1 MSELEGTRA
10 VVVGASRG
18 FGRGIVEALVEAGA
32 EVYALSR
39 GDSSEVVRA
48 TDGRAHAIGVDA
60 AHPETASR
68 ILREIKPTSV
78 VLNAGA
84 TPQVAPF
91 REQTWEA
98 FSINW
103 NTDVKIV
110 FQWLKAIVD
119 EPLADGSSV
128 VTLSSGAALRGSPL
142 SGGYAGAKAMV
153 RFLTEYAAQDTV
165 RAKLRIRFA
174 ALLPTITPEGGV
186 GRHAV
191 DAYARRQ
198 GLTVEQFL
206 GGPPLTPADVGGAVV
221 RLLRDRSLDQ
231 QIAFPLDRGGLTP
244 LKQGT

>member
-1 MSELEGTRA
+1 MSELEGTK
-10 VVVGASRG
+10 VIVVGASRG
-18 FGRGIVEALVEAGA
+18 FGRGIVEALVEARA
-32 EVYALSR
+32 EVHALAR

-48 TDGRAHAIGVDA
+48 TGGRAHVIAADA
-60 AHPETASR
+60 ADPAIPSR
-68 ILREIKPTSV
+68 ILREIKPTVV

-84 TPQVAPF
+84 TPRVAPL
-91 REQTWEA
+91 REQTWDA

-153 RFLTEYAAQDTV
+153 RFLTEYAAQDAA

-174 ALLPTITPEGGV
+174 SLLPIITSEGGV
-186 GRHAV
+186 GRQFV
-191 DAYARRQ
+191 EAYARRQ
-198 GLTVEQFL
+198 GRTIEQLL
-206 GGPPLTPADVGGAVV
+206 GGPPLTPADVGAAVL
-221 RLLRDRSLDQ
+221 RLLQDRSLDQ
-231 QIAFPLDRGGLTP
+231 QVAFWLDRNGLSP
-244 LKQGT
+244 LKQSA